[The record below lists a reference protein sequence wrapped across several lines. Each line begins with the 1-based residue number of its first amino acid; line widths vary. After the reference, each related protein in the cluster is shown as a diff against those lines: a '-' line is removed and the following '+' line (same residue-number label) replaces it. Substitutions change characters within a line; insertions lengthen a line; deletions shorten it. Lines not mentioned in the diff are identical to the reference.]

1 MWTSFRQVQEWQQ
14 PLFGQPALLLKEDD
28 QWVLGG
34 PLQTGPRTWHWAAY
48 SGPSTARRILATAKW
63 KVAPRVLRQ
72 RRYGGR
78 YLAVRTVTA
87 YYLLSRDAEGL
98 YVTAFARLLPEGW
111 SLGAIHD
118 ELAAAAEWLRQARA
132 AADQAQHD
140 QSA

>member
-1 MWTSFRQVQEWQQ
+1 MWSSFGRVEQWHQ
-14 PLFGQPALLLKEDD
+14 PFFGQPALLLKDDD

-34 PLQTGPRTWHWAAY
+34 PLQTGPRTWQWVAY
-48 SGPSTARRILATAKW
+48 AGPSPARRILASAPW
-63 KVAPRVLRQ
+63 QVAPRVLRQ

-87 YYLLSRDAEGL
+87 YYLLSRDTAGL
-98 YVTAFARLLPEGW
+98 YVTAFARLLPTGW

-118 ELAAAAEWLRQARA
+118 ELAAAAEWLRSAQA
-132 AADQAQHD
+132 AADQAPRD

>member
-1 MWTSFRQVQEWQQ
+1 MWTSFRQVEQWHQ
-14 PLFGQPALLLKEDD
+14 PFFGQPALLLKDGD

-34 PLQTGPRTWHWAAY
+34 PLQAGPRTWQWVAY

-72 RRYGGR
+72 DRYGGR

-87 YYLLSRDAEGL
+87 YYLLSRDPEGL

-111 SLGAIHD
+111 SLATIHD
-118 ELAAAAEWLRQARA
+118 ELAAAADWLRQTRA
-132 AADQAQHD
+132 ATDQVLRD

>member
-1 MWTSFRQVQEWQQ
+1 MWTSFRQVQEWHQ
-14 PLFGQPALLLKEDD
+14 PFFGQPALLLKADD

-34 PLQTGPRTWHWAAY
+34 PLQTGPRTWHWVAY
-48 SGPSTARRILATAKW
+48 SGPSPARRVLASAKW
-63 KVAPRVLRQ
+63 KIAPRVLRQ
-72 RRYGGR
+72 RRYGAQ

-98 YVTAFARLLPEGW
+98 YVTAFARLLPAGW

-118 ELAAAAEWLRQARA
+118 ELATAAEWLRRARA
-132 AADQAQHD
+132 AADQEGQG